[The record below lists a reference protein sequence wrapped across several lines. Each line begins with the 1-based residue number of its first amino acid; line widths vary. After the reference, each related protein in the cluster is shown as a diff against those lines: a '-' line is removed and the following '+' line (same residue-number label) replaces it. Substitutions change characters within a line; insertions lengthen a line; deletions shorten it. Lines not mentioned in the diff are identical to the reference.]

1 MEREIK
7 LRNEGLI
14 MGKLIYVADDEKNI
28 RELIQHFLI
37 KEGFDTKVFETGDAL
52 LEAFKQQPADM
63 IVLDIMM
70 PGRNG
75 LTICH
80 EIRETHNVPIIIVSA
95 RDSEADRI
103 AGITLGG
110 DDYLAKPFSPME
122 LVARINALF
131 RRIRLDKNAVE
142 TNLLTFGNISMNP
155 SLKTVMVEDESLDL
169 TPTEYS
175 LLEYFI
181 THKNQAVSR
190 KSLLHDVW
198 KFDFEVDTRATDDA
212 VKRLRKKIKESN
224 VVITTVWGYGFK
236 LELRN
241 LEEV

>member
-1 MEREIK
+1 
-7 LRNEGLI
+7 

-37 KEGFDTKVFETGDAL
+37 KEGFETQVFETGDDL
-52 LEAFKQQPADM
+52 LETFRKRPADM

-80 EIRETHNVPIIIVSA
+80 EIRETYNVPIIIVSA

-122 LVARINALF
+122 LVARIHALF
-131 RRIRLDKNAVE
+131 RRIRLDKN
-142 TNLLTFGNISMNP
+142 TTDNNLLTFGNITMNP
-155 SLKTVMVEDESLDL
+155 SLKAVMIDDESLDL

-190 KSLLHDVW
+190 KALLKDVW
-198 KFDFEVDTRATDDA
+198 KFDFDVDTRATDDA
-212 VKRLRKKIKESN
+212 VKRLRKKIKSSN
-224 VVITTVWGYGFK
+224 VVITTIWGYGFK
-236 LELRN
+236 LEL
-241 LEEV
+241 EGVQEK

>member
-1 MEREIK
+1 
-7 LRNEGLI
+7 
-14 MGKLIYVADDEKNI
+14 MGKMIYVADDEKNI

-37 KEGFDTKVFETGDAL
+37 KEGFETKVFETGDAL
-52 LEAFKQQPADM
+52 LEAFKKEPADM

-122 LVARINALF
+122 LVARIHALF
-131 RRIRLDKNAVE
+131 RRINLDKNTADSNV
-142 TNLLTFGNISMNP
+142 LAFGNIMMNP
-155 SLKTVMVEDESLDL
+155 LSKTVSINDAPVDL

-181 THKNQAVSR
+181 KHKNQAISR
-190 KSLLHDVW
+190 KALLKDVW
-198 KFDFEVDTRATDDA
+198 KFDFDVDTRATDDA
-212 VKRLRKKIKESN
+212 VKRLRKKIKTSN
-224 VVITTVWGYGFK
+224 VMITTVWGYGFK
-236 LELRN
+236 LELQGAS
-241 LEEV
+241 EG

>member
-1 MEREIK
+1 
-7 LRNEGLI
+7 

-37 KEGFDTKVFETGDAL
+37 KEGFETQVFETGDAL
-52 LEAFKQQPADM
+52 LEAFRRRPADM

-131 RRIRLDKNAVE
+131 RRIRLDKNTTE
-142 TNLLTFGNISMNP
+142 EQLLSFGNITINP
-155 SLKTVMVEDESLDL
+155 SLKVVMVDDESLDL

-190 KSLLHDVW
+190 KALLKDVW
-198 KFDFEVDTRATDDA
+198 KFDFDVDTRATDDA
-212 VKRLRKKIKESN
+212 VKRLRKKIKSSN

-236 LELRN
+236 LELQEP
-241 LEEV
+241 EEK

>member
-1 MEREIK
+1 
-7 LRNEGLI
+7 
-14 MGKLIYVADDEKNI
+14 MGKLIYIADDEKNI
-28 RELIQHFLI
+28 RELIQHFLM
-37 KEGFDTKVFETGDAL
+37 KEGFETRVFENGDAL
-52 LEAFKQQPADM
+52 LEAFRQQPADM

-122 LVARINALF
+122 LVARIHALF
-131 RRIRLDKNAVE
+131 RRISLDKNTAD
-142 TNLLTFGNISMNP
+142 TNLLTFGNITMNP
-155 SLKTVMVEDESLDL
+155 SLKAVMVDNESLDL

-181 THKNQAVSR
+181 IHKNQAVSR
-190 KSLLHDVW
+190 KALLKDVW
-198 KFDFEVDTRATDDA
+198 KFDFDVDTRATDDA
-212 VKRLRKKIKESN
+212 VKRLRKKIKASN

-236 LELRN
+236 LELQGMQ
-241 LEEV
+241 EK

>member
-1 MEREIK
+1 
-7 LRNEGLI
+7 

-28 RELIQHFLI
+28 RDLIQQFLI
-37 KEGFDTKVFETGDAL
+37 KEGFETEIFETGDAL
-52 LEAFKQQPADM
+52 LEAFQKKPADM

-75 LTICH
+75 LAICH

-122 LVARINALF
+122 LVARIHALF
-131 RRIRLDKNAVE
+131 RRINLDKNMAGVH
-142 TNLLTFGNISMNP
+142 LLEFGNISMNP
-155 SLKTVMVEDESLDL
+155 LQKTVSINNESLEL

-190 KSLLHDVW
+190 KALLKDVW
-198 KFDFEVDTRATDDA
+198 KFDFDVDTRATDDA
-212 VKRLRKKIKESN
+212 VKRLRKKIKKSN

-236 LELRN
+236 LELQ
-241 LEEV
+241 EEHE

>member
-1 MEREIK
+1 
-7 LRNEGLI
+7 
-14 MGKLIYVADDEKNI
+14 MGKMIYVADDEKNI

-37 KEGFDTKVFETGDAL
+37 KEGFETKVFETGDAL
-52 LEAFKQQPADM
+52 LEEFKKEPADM

-122 LVARINALF
+122 LVARIHALF
-131 RRIRLDKNAVE
+131 RRINLDKNTANSNV
-142 TNLLTFGNISMNP
+142 LAFGNITMN
-155 SLKTVMVEDESLDL
+155 SLLKTVSIDDLPIDL

-181 THKNQAVSR
+181 QHKNQAISR
-190 KSLLHDVW
+190 KTLLKDVW
-198 KFDFEVDTRATDDA
+198 KFDFDVDTRATDDA
-212 VKRLRKKIKESN
+212 VKRLRKKIKASN
-224 VVITTVWGYGFK
+224 VMITTVWGYGFK
-236 LELRN
+236 LELQGTP
-241 LEEV
+241 EG

>member
-1 MEREIK
+1 
-7 LRNEGLI
+7 
-14 MGKLIYVADDEKNI
+14 MGKMIYVADDEKNI

-37 KEGFDTKVFETGDAL
+37 KEGFETKVFETGDAL
-52 LEAFKQQPADM
+52 LEEFKKEPADM

-70 PGRNG
+70 PGKNG

-122 LVARINALF
+122 LVARIHALF
-131 RRIRLDKNAVE
+131 RRINLDKNTANSNV
-142 TNLLTFGNISMNP
+142 LAFGNITMN
-155 SLKTVMVEDESLDL
+155 SLLKTVSIDDLPIDL

-181 THKNQAVSR
+181 QHKNQAISR
-190 KSLLHDVW
+190 KTLLKDVW
-198 KFDFEVDTRATDDA
+198 KFDFDVDTRATDDA
-212 VKRLRKKIKESN
+212 VKRLRKKIKASN
-224 VVITTVWGYGFK
+224 VMITTVWGYGFK
-236 LELRN
+236 LELQGTP
-241 LEEV
+241 EG

>member
-1 MEREIK
+1 
-7 LRNEGLI
+7 
-14 MGKLIYVADDEKNI
+14 MGKMIYVADDEKNI

-37 KEGFDTKVFETGDAL
+37 KEGFETKVFETGDAL
-52 LEAFKQQPADM
+52 LETFKKEPADM

-95 RDSEADRI
+95 RDGEADRI

-122 LVARINALF
+122 LVARIHALF
-131 RRIRLDKNAVE
+131 RRINLDKSTAGNR
-142 TNLLTFGNISMNP
+142 LLNFGNITMDP
-155 SLKTVMVEDESLDL
+155 SLKTVSIDNAPLEL

-181 THKNQAVSR
+181 EHKNQAVSR
-190 KSLLHDVW
+190 KALLKDVW
-198 KFDFEVDTRATDDA
+198 KFDFDVDTRATDDA
-212 VKRLRKKIKESN
+212 VKRLRKKIKTSN

-236 LELRN
+236 LELQGA
-241 LEEV
+241 ED

>member
-1 MEREIK
+1 
-7 LRNEGLI
+7 

-28 RELIQHFLI
+28 RELIQQFLVR
-37 KEGFDTKVFETGDAL
+37 EGFETRVFENGDAL
-52 LEAFKQQPADM
+52 LEAFREQPADM

-103 AGITLGG
+103 AGINLGG

-122 LVARINALF
+122 LVARIHALF
-131 RRIRLDKNAVE
+131 RRINLDKSTVGME
-142 TNLLTFGNISMNP
+142 VLSFGNISINP
-155 SLKTVMVEDESLDL
+155 SLKTVMVEQEPLDL

-181 THKNQAVSR
+181 IHKNQAVSR
-190 KSLLHDVW
+190 KALLKDVW
-198 KFDFEVDTRATDDA
+198 KFDFDVDTRATDDA

-224 VVITTVWGYGFK
+224 VVITTIWGFGFK
-236 LELRN
+236 LELQ
-241 LEEV
+241 EKKE

>member
-1 MEREIK
+1 
-7 LRNEGLI
+7 
-14 MGKLIYVADDEKNI
+14 MGKMIYVADDEKNI

-37 KEGFDTKVFETGDAL
+37 KEGFETKVFETGDAL
-52 LEAFKQQPADM
+52 LETFKKEPADM

-95 RDSEADRI
+95 RDGEADRI

-122 LVARINALF
+122 LVARIHALF
-131 RRIRLDKNAVE
+131 RSINLDKSTAGNR
-142 TNLLTFGNISMNP
+142 LLNFGNITMDP
-155 SLKTVMVEDESLDL
+155 SLKTVSIDNAPLEL

-181 THKNQAVSR
+181 EHKNQAVSR
-190 KSLLHDVW
+190 KALLKDVW
-198 KFDFEVDTRATDDA
+198 KFDFDVDTRATDDA
-212 VKRLRKKIKESN
+212 VKRLRKKIKTSN

-236 LELRN
+236 LELQGA
-241 LEEV
+241 ED

>member
-1 MEREIK
+1 
-7 LRNEGLI
+7 
-14 MGKLIYVADDEKNI
+14 MGKLIYIADDEKNI
-28 RELIQHFLI
+28 RELIQHFLV
-37 KEGFDTKVFETGDAL
+37 KEGFETETFETGDAL
-52 LEAFKQQPADM
+52 LETFREKPADM

-122 LVARINALF
+122 LVARIHALF
-131 RRIRLDKNAVE
+131 RRISLDKSTADTGV
-142 TNLLTFGNISMNP
+142 LTFGNITMNP
-155 SLKTVMVEDESLDL
+155 SLKAVMVDDASLDL

-181 THKNQAVSR
+181 IHKNQAVSR
-190 KSLLHDVW
+190 KALLKDVW
-198 KFDFEVDTRATDDA
+198 KFDFDVDT
-212 VKRLRKKIKESN
+212 S
-224 VVITTVWGYGFK
+224 
-236 LELRN
+236 
-241 LEEV
+241 

>member
-1 MEREIK
+1 
-7 LRNEGLI
+7 
-14 MGKLIYVADDEKNI
+14 MGKLIYIADDEKNI
-28 RELIQHFLI
+28 RELIQHFLV
-37 KEGFDTKVFETGDAL
+37 KEGFETKTFETGDAL
-52 LEAFKQQPADM
+52 LEAFREEPADM

-122 LVARINALF
+122 LVARIHALF
-131 RRIRLDKNAVE
+131 RRISLDKSTAD
-142 TNLLTFGNISMNP
+142 TGMLTFGNITMNP
-155 SLKTVMVEDESLDL
+155 SLKAVMINDTSLDL

-181 THKNQAVSR
+181 MHKNQAVSR
-190 KSLLHDVW
+190 KALLKDVW
-198 KFDFEVDTRATDDA
+198 KFDFDVDTRATDDA
-212 VKRLRKKIKESN
+212 VKRLRKKIKDSN

-236 LELRN
+236 LELQELQN
-241 LEEV
+241 K